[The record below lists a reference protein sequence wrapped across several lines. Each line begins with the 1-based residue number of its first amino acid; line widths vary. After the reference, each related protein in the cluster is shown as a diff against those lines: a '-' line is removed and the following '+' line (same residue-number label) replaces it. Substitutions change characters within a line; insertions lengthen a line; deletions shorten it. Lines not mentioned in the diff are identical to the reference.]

1 MGKVAAQ
8 WTDERL
14 NDLASTLE
22 PVPAHV
28 AVLDAT
34 VKHFEHVV
42 AALDPVP
49 AQLAVLTATV
59 DRLTDETRTLRE
71 ELAATHRQLMQISWG
86 LVSALVGA
94 ATAVIV
100 ALV

>member
-1 MGKVAAQ
+1 MGKAAAQ
-8 WTDERL
+8 WTDARL
-14 NDLASTLE
+14 NDLASALE

-28 AVLDAT
+28 AVLDAS
-34 VKHFEHVV
+34 VKHFEHVA
-42 AALDPVP
+42 AALEPVP

-59 DRLTDETRTLRE
+59 DRLADENRTLRE
-71 ELAATHRQLMQISWG
+71 ELAATQRQLMQIGWG

>member
-1 MGKVAAQ
+1 MGKAVAQ
-8 WTDERL
+8 WTDARL
-14 NDLASTLE
+14 NDLASALE
-22 PVPAHV
+22 PVPARV
-28 AVLDAT
+28 AVLDAS

-42 AALDPVP
+42 AALEPVP
-49 AQLAVLTATV
+49 AQLAVLTAAV
-59 DRLTDETRTLRE
+59 ERLADENRTLRE
-71 ELAATHRQLMQISWG
+71 ELAATQRQLMQIGWG

>member
-8 WTDERL
+8 WTDARL
-14 NDLASTLE
+14 NDLASALE
-22 PVPAHV
+22 PVPARV
-28 AVLDAT
+28 AVLDAS
-34 VKHFEHVV
+34 VKHFERVV
-42 AALDPVP
+42 ASLEPVP

-59 DRLTDETRTLRE
+59 DRLADENRALRE
-71 ELAATHRQLMQISWG
+71 ELAATQHQLMQVAWG